1 MTTQIPFSLKKL
13 VSEIPDALKMDKNT
27 FSTVEISHQ
36 NKKDINR
43 SNMSSFT
50 FSTDMLCS
58 QACINEARTLRK
70 QWWAVAQ
77 DILGSLTPSTTPR
90 NQGGNCQTFSRL
102 KQKEALR

>member
-1 MTTQIPFSLKKL
+1 MTTQIPFTLKKL
-13 VSEIPDALKMDKNT
+13 VSEIPNALKMDKNT

-36 NKKDINR
+36 NKKGIKR
-43 SNMSSFT
+43 SKYVTFT

-58 QACINEARTLRK
+58 QACANEARTLRK
-70 QWWAVAQ
+70 QNGGKRA
-77 DILGSLTPSTTPR
+77 R

>member
-1 MTTQIPFSLKKL
+1 MTTKIPFSLKKL
-13 VSEIPDALKMDKNT
+13 ATEIPNALKMDKNT

-50 FSTDMLCS
+50 FSMDMLCS

-70 QWWAVAQ
+70 QNGGKRA
-77 DILGSLTPSTTPR
+77 R